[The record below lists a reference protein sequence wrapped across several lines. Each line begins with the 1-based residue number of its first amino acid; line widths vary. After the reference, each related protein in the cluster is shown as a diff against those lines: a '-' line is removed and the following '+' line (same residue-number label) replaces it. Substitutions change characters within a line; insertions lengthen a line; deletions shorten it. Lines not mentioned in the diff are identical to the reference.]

1 MGGVPR
7 CNTTQGW
14 AMPKLVAVRR
24 RGATSSGPDDPV
36 KLLHGMWE
44 TATQPLGAAPGHL
57 WTSNAAQAACRATH
71 TVCVAVTARGLRQEH
86 DIALLASGGAS

>member
-1 MGGVPR
+1 MGGVLR
-7 CNTTQGW
+7 FNTTQGW

-44 TATQPLGAAPGHL
+44 TATQPLGAAPGH
-57 WTSNAAQAACRATH
+57 
-71 TVCVAVTARGLRQEH
+71 
-86 DIALLASGGAS
+86 